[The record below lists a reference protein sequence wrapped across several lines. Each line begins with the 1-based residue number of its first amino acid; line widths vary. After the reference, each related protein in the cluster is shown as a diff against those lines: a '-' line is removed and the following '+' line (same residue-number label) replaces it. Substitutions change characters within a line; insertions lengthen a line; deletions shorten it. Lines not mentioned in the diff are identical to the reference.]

1 MRGTIH
7 HDGPANVTV
16 ANEIGQTELADVNIL
31 LQEIMPGM
39 FALHLPPDRT
49 PDDAT
54 TVTISYDGQL
64 RTGIVEY
71 QRGGR
76 LTFR

>member
-39 FALHLPPDRT
+39 FAIHLPPERT
-49 PDDAT
+49 PSDAT
-54 TVTISYDGQL
+54 IITVAYGDNV
-64 RTGIVEY
+64 RTGVVEY

-76 LTFR
+76 ITFG